1 MCDAFQCFPALDIG
15 GILRDIRGTPRRR
28 AIRAYDSGQK
38 AFCPESGDLGALSS
52 QTPYSRT
59 LGQMKEVARQAQ
71 HAQNVAVWVLGKV
84 AEALFES
91 TINAMLQ
98 E

>member
-1 MCDAFQCFPALDIG
+1 MAFGDSSMSDLSNVVGDFQFKVTT
-15 GILRDIRGTPRRR
+15 GTTTRT
-28 AIRAYDSGQK
+28 IN
-38 AFCPESGDLGALSS
+38 
-52 QTPYSRT
+52 TVHRT
-59 LGQMKEVARQAQ
+59 LGQMKEVVGQAQ